1 MNDAEFQ
8 ATQRQL
14 QAMDQRLAS
23 MESTLAQWNQA
34 AQTLSGLGGAN
45 EGLIPIGGGVRL
57 RATLH
62 DAPVVLDIGAGYAK
76 EVPVA
81 EAKEII
87 LDQIGQLQAQFKA
100 ASEDAQM
107 LAQRLQTLAETAPET
122 EDS

>member
-1 MNDAEFQ
+1 MSDAEFQ

-34 AQTLSGLGGAN
+34 SLTLSGLGG
-45 EGLIPIGGGVRL
+45 EQESLIPIGGGVRL

-62 DAPVVLDIGAGYAK
+62 DLPVVLDIGAGYAK
-76 EVPVA
+76 ELPVA
-81 EAKEII
+81 EAKEVI
-87 LDQIGQLQAQFKA
+87 LDQIGQLQVQFKA
-100 ASEDAQM
+100 ASEDAGM
-107 LAQRLQTLAETAPET
+107 LAERLQTLAQPAPEA